1 MKLLSFDNIQVA
13 FGTLLFVYF
22 PNLDPYPG
30 YAPLRTET
38 SEDYEYEELPG
49 GEQICP
55 ERHANLFD
63 SRSPLPT
70 SHFHPV
76 DLVMYILFYFIVRI
90 TTESLISA
98 LYLLPIGSILYNSRF
113 FNFDY

>member
-1 MKLLSFDNIQVA
+1 MMQLSSDNDVEGGFWIQVA

-30 YAPLRTET
+30 YTPVGTET

-63 SRSPLPT
+63 SMSYVLLI
-70 SHFHPV
+70 PV
-76 DLVMYILFYFIVRI
+76 VWIWLRIFFSLF
-90 TTESLISA
+90 L
-98 LYLLPIGSILYNSRF
+98 
-113 FNFDY
+113 

>member
-1 MKLLSFDNIQVA
+1 MIQLYFDSVDGGFWIQVA

-22 PNLDPYPG
+22 PNLDPYAG
-30 YAPLRTET
+30 YTPVPAET

-63 SRSPLPT
+63 SRSLY
-70 SHFHPV
+70 V
-76 DLVMYILFYFIVRI
+76 L
-90 TTESLISA
+90 LISV
-98 LYLLPIGSILYNSRF
+98 LWFWLCIFFSLCYENHHNISDLSYVLIPI
-113 FNFDY
+113 